1 MDFGQLHLGKNEKDE
16 IVKIPAGVLRRHVA
30 VLGASGSG
38 KTVLGKTVIEEAT
51 INGIPSIIVDPQG
64 DLASLAIL
72 ESVKELKGK
81 GFDKERRDVFKKK
94 AEVRVFTPASSKGI
108 PISVNPL
115 KFPEKTFSE
124 EEMVR
129 ALDLTSTGLTQ
140 LIGYSLGTDSGKACQ
155 NFLYTLLKHCWA
167 SGLAVKDF
175 AEFSQLARDPGNVG
189 FSDPGQ
195 LLNARLQ
202 ANIATKLNYL
212 SIGMEKLLF
221 NFGTKVDMD
230 NFMRPVDKGSIPI
243 NVLYLNTLTSSEH
256 KQFFVAMLAKE
267 IYTWM
272 LQNPSDSVQ
281 LVFYIDEV
289 GPYLPPHPHNPPSK
303 EMISYLF
310 KQGRKYGVSCFMCT
324 QNPADVDYKAMSQ
337 ANTLAFG
344 RMITKQDLDKI
355 KHILKSSSPD
365 SAASILG
372 ALPSLSAG
380 NFVLVCPDV
389 YREPQ
394 RFKGRWLYT
403 KHLTLDEEHIRSHVQ
418 NRVVEAFKR
427 HEILPGKRVYP
438 PSFPDIPHVASPPS
452 PTFLAPSD
460 LSSQPFP
467 PAQPPL
473 PPAQIREEISFH
485 EPSPPVSRKETK
497 RQAKEGKKTK
507 KPRKQRKKGKED
519 RKTPKES
526 EEEFDGEE
534 QIPTQPVHHV
544 KFTMGRRKGE
554 ELGMEEEKK
563 EGLGPPLS
571 RLKTIIP
578 VKVHKE
584 KDSFS
589 HDLTETS
596 LISEMNVKLSMA
608 TKMARK
614 VMKTRHYTGKKNLGG
629 GKLVLVPLWSVRFM
643 RTVRKRLWFFP
654 LIKVKREEERG
665 LFFSAENGGLL
676 QMAEHISF
684 SNTAHEDS
692 KHLKDFDELAQF
704 RESSNLSLPASLPTP
719 KITPETVVKTAHERF
734 QVTPRYM
741 KFALLPAWEFE
752 VRSEEG
758 ALEEQIFIDA
768 TFGKVVER

>member
-38 KTVLGKTVIEEAT
+38 KTVLGKTVIEEAA

-81 GFDKERRDVFKKK
+81 GFDKGRRDVFKKK

-108 PISVNPL
+108 PMSVNPL

-167 SGLAVKDF
+167 SGLRVKDF
-175 AEFSQLARDPGNVG
+175 AEFSQLARDPENVG

-230 NFMRPVDKGSIPI
+230 NFMRPVDKGTIPI

-289 GPYLPPHPHNPPSK
+289 GPYLPPHPHHPPSK

-380 NFVLVCPDV
+380 NFILVCPDV

-403 KHLTLDEEHIRSHVQ
+403 KHLTLDEEHIRRHVQ
-418 NRVVEAFKR
+418 SRVVEAFKR
-427 HEILPGKRVYP
+427 HEILPGKRVCP

-452 PTFLAPSD
+452 PTPSAPSD

-467 PAQPPL
+467 PAQPPQ
-473 PPAQIREEISFH
+473 PPDQIQEEISFH
-485 EPSPPVSRKETK
+485 EPAKSMSRKDTKKQVKDVKKAQKSRKRRTK
-497 RQAKEGKKTK
+497 R
-507 KPRKQRKKGKED
+507 ED
-519 RKTPKES
+519 EK
-526 EEEFDGEE
+526 EEFGGEE
-534 QIPTQPVHHV
+534 QIPKQPVHHV

-554 ELGMEEEKK
+554 EPEMAEEKS
-563 EGLGPPLS
+563 EGLGVPLS

-578 VKVHKE
+578 VKAHKE

-596 LISEMNVKLSMA
+596 LISEMNVKLSLA

-643 RTVRKRLWFFP
+643 RTVKKRLWFFP

-676 QMAEHISF
+676 QLAENISF
-684 SNTAHEDS
+684 SNTVHEDN
-692 KHLKDFDELAQF
+692 KNLKDFDELAVF
-704 RESSNLSLPASLPTP
+704 RERSNRTLPARLPSP
-719 KITPETVVKTAHERF
+719 KITPESVVKTAHERF

-758 ALEEQIFIDA
+758 ALEGQIFIDA